1 MPEEDGKIFGEAY
14 QLYDKWRGQVIG
26 TAEKWLE
33 VTNEIHGFYER
44 HEGNALALRLSVGI
58 WEALEDLYRG
68 GKVPAMPD
76 YIGRSDL

>member
-1 MPEEDGKIFGEAY
+1 M
-14 QLYDKWRGQVIG
+14 
-26 TAEKWLE
+26 
-33 VTNEIHGFYER
+33 TNEIHGFYAR